1 MWVRAGLGM
10 DLPPHGSRH
19 GSAGWTWGGIS
30 GPTDTC
36 PDLAH
41 CHPSGS
47 KEAKPHGLT
56 KEHVG
61 IIDFAMG
68 GSRKFVKGINSIK
81 RVNKPTG
88 PDRIRQDSLVK

>member
-1 MWVRAGLGM
+1 MGQGMGQRAGPGGAYPGLQI
-10 DLPPHGSRH
+10 PAP
-19 GSAGWTWGGIS
+19 TWHI
-30 GPTDTC
+30 
-36 PDLAH
+36 AI
-41 CHPSGS
+41 PSGS